1 MSSGNTR
8 AAAALAMALALA
20 GAAIAGAQEA
30 PEQMVWL
37 RGGGFVRGSL
47 VELIPGDHV
56 TVRLPTGEVRR
67 FSYADI
73 ERTSAVG
80 AAPSAPAPPVGSAS
94 ASPGAAAS
102 APPTPVAGGQA
113 PAAGSAGA
121 GGPAVPSKG
130 SELATIKVYARGDA
144 VELQGRPRLEAS
156 MPWLPVCAA
165 PCGSAVRVGDL
176 EFRVAGEGISP
187 SNTFVIEPGDG
198 AVKLDVNAGSAGKR
212 RLGRL
217 GLFIGVPMLV
227 VGAVGMGIDA
237 GTAVEHRAT
246 IGTAGLISVIVGGAL
261 TLASLPLVLMGSTR
275 VRNQKGELISLE
287 RPAGFHF

>member
-8 AAAALAMALALA
+8 VAAALAVALALA
-20 GAAIAGAQEA
+20 GAAIAGAQEG

-37 RGGGFVRGSL
+37 KGGGFVRGSL

-56 TVRLPTGEVRR
+56 TVRLATGEVRR

-80 AAPSAPAPPVGSAS
+80 AATSAPAPAPFVGSAS

-102 APPTPVAGGQA
+102 APPTPLPGGQA
-113 PAAGSAGA
+113 AAAGSA
-121 GGPAVPSKG
+121 AVPSKG